1 LDITNSEKTILANLI
16 HQSQND
22 LDENSIN
29 KQKTF
34 DDLTKLNKRINYLN
48 EQVCFEFI
56 LINFHFI

>member
-56 LINFHFI
+56 